1 MIAVRYLE
9 SLKRQKHKIAD
20 LIDKR
25 DTIREK
31 VASAGSINYSQVKVQ
46 VSHNN
51 DNLTNAV
58 IKVTELTER
67 IKQERA
73 EYFSLE
79 NEIISKIRALHNTG
93 YNLALYGVYVQMKS
107 FREIADHSKHSFSWV
122 KKHHDDGIQEFS
134 EVHREFL
141 NEWVID
147 HMGNSKQI
155 KELMNR
161 ILEVQRKKQQ
171 ILDEEA
177 EIKAAILEQMQDN
190 QVEKLENANIK
201 INYVE
206 KFARRTVD
214 GKKLKE
220 LYPDAFRDCTHVTEI
235 SPHIRVKVLA

>member
-1 MIAVRYLE
+1 MMAVRYLE
-9 SLKRQKHKIAD
+9 SLKRQKYKIAD
-20 LIDKR
+20 LIER
-25 DTIREK
+25 RETVRQK
-31 VASAGSINYSQVKVQ
+31 AASAGSVNYSQVKVQ
-46 VSHNN
+46 TSHNN
-51 DNLTNAV
+51 DALTNAV

-67 IKQERA
+67 IEQTQA
-73 EYFSLE
+73 QYFSLE
-79 NEIISKIRALHNTG
+79 DEIINKIRALRTLK
-93 YNLALYGVYVQMKS
+93 YEQVLYKVHIQFKGFPQIAKELKHGVGWIRKLY
-107 FREIADHSKHSFSWV
+107 
-122 KKHHDDGIQEFS
+122 DDGIQEFS

-147 HMGNSKQI
+147 HMENSKQI

-177 EIKAAILEQMQDN
+177 EIKAAILEEMQEN